1 VTIRRRLMDIDADH
15 VAAAWYELQFPVMYV
30 STRHVQG
37 HDVTVIVANGEMG
50 RRLLELAERRTK
62 SRDCDEDDRIADG

>member
-1 VTIRRRLMDIDADH
+1 VTERRRLMDLEADH
-15 VAAAWYELQFPVMYV
+15 AASMWYTLQFPVMYV

-37 HDVTVIVANGEMG
+37 HEVTVIVANGEMG

-62 SRDCDEDDRIADG
+62 ARAHDEDDRIAD